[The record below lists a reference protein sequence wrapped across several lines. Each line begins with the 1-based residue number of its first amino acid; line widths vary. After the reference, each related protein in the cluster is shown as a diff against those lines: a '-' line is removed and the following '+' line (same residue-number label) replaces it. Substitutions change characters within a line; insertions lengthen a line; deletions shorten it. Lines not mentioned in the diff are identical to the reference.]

1 MLLFLAR
8 PYSCVPIESIDSI
21 LFKYLT
27 LDAIMLNSSTNT
39 LYFLIL
45 NLCCVFNINSL
56 FYMNSLLFSIRLST
70 LNLFFLNSL
79 FSFQF
84 DLPLNDVY
92 NIQTSV
98 FV

>member
-1 MLLFLAR
+1 
-8 PYSCVPIESIDSI
+8 
-21 LFKYLT
+21 
-27 LDAIMLNSSTNT
+27 MLNSSTNT
-39 LYFLIL
+39 LYFSVL

-56 FYMNSLLFSIRLST
+56 FYMNSLLFSIRLPM
-70 LNLFFLNSL
+70 LNLFFLDNL

-98 FV
+98 FI